1 MAITKAQ
8 RQEVRALKRR
18 NVRWAQRLC
27 VVEGVKCIQELVRS
41 GWDTERIYCTPF
53 EGSEPSLEIPPAIA
67 DRVTHVSAKDME
79 MMSNVRTP
87 PGWLALARMP
97 SLDWPTSPEPRPWLF
112 LDNLND
118 PGNLG
123 TLIRVADWFGLGG
136 VVASPNAADPFGPK
150 AIQSSMGSVFH
161 IPVVVSDWQ
170 GIPPHLRRHVVGLDA
185 GGTNMFA
192 QSWNPAPSLLVVG
205 SESHGISEDVRA
217 ACDAILSIP
226 GAGRAES
233 LNAAVAGAIAV
244 GSFAQSTASLPQQ
257 GLA

>member
-41 GWDTERIYCTPF
+41 GWDTERIYCTPP
-53 EGSEPSLEIPPAIA
+53 EGSEPGLEIPPSMA
-67 DRVTHVSAKDME
+67 DLVTHVNAKDME
-79 MMSNVRTP
+79 MMSNNRTP
-87 PGWLALARMP
+87 PGWLALAHMP
-97 SLDWPTSPEPRPWLF
+97 LMAWPTEPQPRPWLF
-112 LDNLND
+112 LDNLKD
-118 PGNLG
+118 PGNVG

-161 IPVVVSDWQ
+161 VPVVVSDWQ
-170 GIPPHLRRHVVGLDA
+170 GLPPHLRNHVVGLDA
-185 GGTNMFA
+185 GGTDMFA
-192 QSWNPAPSLLVVG
+192 HAWNPTPSMLVVG
-205 SESHGISEDVRA
+205 SESHGISQEVRET
-217 ACDAILSIP
+217 CHVMLSIP

-233 LNAAVAGAIAV
+233 LNASVAGAIAL
-244 GSFAQSTASLPQQ
+244 GSFVQATASMPQR
-257 GLA
+257 GFA